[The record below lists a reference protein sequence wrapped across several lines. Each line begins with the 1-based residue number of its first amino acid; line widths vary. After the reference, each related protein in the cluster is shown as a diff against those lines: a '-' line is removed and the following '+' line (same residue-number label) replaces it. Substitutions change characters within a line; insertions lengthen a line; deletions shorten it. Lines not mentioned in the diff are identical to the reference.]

1 MHYQWQ
7 RGEYTI
13 STDPDLLD
21 IVAIHRFLSEETYWA
36 KGRAFETT
44 LKSIEHSLCFGLYY
58 DVQQVGFAR
67 AITDYATFGYIMDVF
82 VLPQHRRLG
91 LGKWLVYSI
100 LNHPE
105 LQDVTR
111 WVLRTRDAHSLYAR
125 FGFGALA
132 KPETTMELRK
142 SSDSGTLVLE
152 LHRNGLAQA
161 VAPVL
166 EPPGHRWR

>member
-1 MHYQWQ
+1 MHYEWQ

-21 IVAIHRFLSEETYWA
+21 VIAIHRFLSEETYWA
-36 KGRAFETT
+36 KGRAIEIT
-44 LKSIEHSLCFGLYY
+44 LKSIEHSICFGLYY
-58 DVQQVGFAR
+58 GAHQVGFAR
-67 AITDYATFGYIMDVF
+67 VISDYATFGYIMDVF

-91 LGKWLVYSI
+91 LGKWLVQSI
-100 LNHPE
+100 LSHPE
-105 LQDVTR
+105 LQEVTR

-142 SSDSGTLVLE
+142 PSDPNNLVFE
-152 LHRNGLAQA
+152 THRNAHAQSA
-161 VAPVL
+161 VPFI
-166 EPPGHRWR
+166 EPTGHRWR

>member
-1 MHYQWQ
+1 MHHEWQ

-21 IVAIHRFLSEETYWA
+21 VIAIHRFLSEDTYWA
-36 KGRAFETT
+36 KGRALEIT

-58 DVQQVGFAR
+58 DRQQAGFAR
-67 AITDYATFGYIMDVF
+67 AISDYATFGYIMDVF

-91 LGKWLVYSI
+91 LGKWLVQSI

-105 LQDVTR
+105 LQEVTR
-111 WVLRTRDAHSLYAR
+111 WVLRTRDAHNLYAR

-132 KPETTMELRK
+132 KPEATMELRK
-142 SSDSGTLVLE
+142 SGEPGALTVE
-152 LHRNGLAQA
+152 VHRNGHAQPA
-161 VAPVL
+161 TAVL